1 VVASFPLLR
10 LSEIANDLQNIP
22 RVAII
27 ERKITDGV

>member
-1 VVASFPLLR
+1 VLR
-10 LSEIANDLQNIP
+10 LAEIANDLQNIP